1 MDPVLPVLSLAE
13 VKTLDQGPAPLYVL
27 LLPEVPDPSSGVVL
41 PEVQVLAIPI
51 LSRQDG
57 LLLAIPSDSLP
68 PEVIY
73 PAEPPPPRALIGP
86 ENEVFVQAA
95 SDDDA
100 GLEKPLDYQIA
111 CLLVDFD
118 TAVLPRLRG
127 LDPVT
132 EGPGIHCFSEGA
144 MEIYPSSSELLT
156 AAYTWFQEEQEG
168 RVAFYSA
175 AEDFPPQQAP
185 TVAKATQAKAK
196 QKQPPPKRI
205 TTATLSQQLATLTET
220 IPALSTS
227 LAAMQRRQDQMEQ
240 SMAQRPIQPPAPQ
253 RQEFGF
259 MTPGAKQPLPSPS
272 QFLRQVGPPPKVRM
286 PQRSKQ
292 QEQMPEDEPTA
303 PLEEMDLSLEEGGQ
317 QASIAQMLLKQ
328 QMALNTLV
336 SHIASQDGFQDLGGS
351 ASASSTI
358 SLKGSARR
366 DRLLA
371 DLAAR
376 KSDFFLKVAQN
387 AHRRLKPAEMV
398 PPTLADFPQKA
409 LFTKHMEKQGG
420 YTGFQRDQGLT
431 MWLLGHVAD
440 QFLMEDFKG
449 AQEMLALAM
458 VAIEQSAMDNG
469 KWEVAWILALQEDPP
484 QQLFA
489 HRPQATNPRL
499 RAFGPLCPADWGATA
514 LAYIKELDLLSSRRA
529 EALPKKQGG
538 GKTEEDSGDPAKRPK
553 QPRYPRKP
561 KAQGGQSQAEST

>member
-1 MDPVLPVLSLAE
+1 MMDPVPPLRSLAE

-27 LLPEVPDPSSGVVL
+27 LLPEVSNPSSGVIL

-57 LLLAIPSDSLP
+57 LLLAIPSDSFP

-73 PAEPPPPRALIGP
+73 PAEPPLPRALIGP
-86 ENEVFVQAA
+86 AKEVFVQAA

-100 GLEKPLDYQIA
+100 GLERPLDYQIA
-111 CLLVDFD
+111 CLLVDF

-175 AEDFPPQQAP
+175 AEDLPPQKAP

-196 QKQPPPKRI
+196 QKQLPPKRI

-227 LAAMQRRQDQMEQ
+227 LVAMQHRQDQMEQ
-240 SMAQRPIQPPAPQ
+240 SLAQRPIQPPAPQ

-259 MTPGAKQPLPSPS
+259 LTPGAKQPLPSPS

-303 PLEEMDLSLEEGGQ
+303 PLEEMDLSLVEEGP

-336 SHIASQDGFQDLGGS
+336 SHMASQDGFQDLGGS
-351 ASASSTI
+351 TSASSTI
-358 SLKGSARR
+358 SVKGSARR

-398 PPTLADFPQKA
+398 PPALADFPQKA
-409 LFTKHMEKQGG
+409 LFTKYLEKQGG

-440 QFLMEDFKG
+440 QFLVQDFKG

-499 RAFGPLCPADWGATA
+499 RAFGPLCPADGGATA
-514 LAYIKELDLLSSRRA
+514 LAYIKELDLLSTRRA

-538 GKTEEDSGDPAKRPK
+538 EKLEEDLEDPAKRPK

-561 KAQGGQSQAEST
+561 KAQGGQNPSEST

>member
-1 MDPVLPVLSLAE
+1 MDPILPLRSLAE

-27 LLPEVPDPSSGVVL
+27 LLPEVSDPSSGVVL
-41 PEVQVLAIPI
+41 PEFQVLAIPI

-57 LLLAIPSDSLP
+57 LLLAIPSDSFP

-86 ENEVFVQAA
+86 AKEVFVQAA

-100 GLEKPLDYQIA
+100 GLERSLDYQIA

-156 AAYTWFQEEQEG
+156 AAYAWFQEEQEG

-175 AEDFPPQQAP
+175 AEEFPPQQAP
-185 TVAKATQAKAK
+185 TAAKATQAKAK
-196 QKQPPPKRI
+196 QKQPLPKRV
-205 TTATLSQQLATLTET
+205 T

-227 LAAMQRRQDQMEQ
+227 LVAMQLRQDQMEQ

-253 RQEFGF
+253 RREFGF
-259 MTPGAKQPLPSPS
+259 LTPGAKQPLPSLSP
-272 QFLRQVGPPPKVRM
+272 FLRQVGPPPKVRM
-286 PQRSKQ
+286 PQRSQQ
-292 QEQMPEDEPTA
+292 QEQMPADEPTA
-303 PLEEMDLSLEEGGQ
+303 PLEEMDLSLEEEGY

-336 SHIASQDGFQDLGGS
+336 SHMASQDGFQDVGGS

-358 SLKGSARR
+358 SLKGSACR

-376 KSDFFLKVAQN
+376 KSAFFLKVAQN

-398 PPTLADFPQKA
+398 PPALADFPQKA
-409 LFTKHMEKQGG
+409 LFTKYLEKQGG

-440 QFLMEDFKG
+440 QLLLQDFKG

-484 QQLFA
+484 QQLFTY
-489 HRPQATNPRL
+489 RPQATNPRL

-514 LAYIKELDLLSSRRA
+514 LAYIKELDLLSTRRA

-538 GKTEEDSGDPAKRPK
+538 GKQEEDLEDPAKGPK

-561 KAQGGQSQAEST
+561 KAQGGQNQSEST